1 MKKKVLIVLFSVFV
15 AGFYAQA
22 QAQKVNV
29 VSVSKE
35 RDIHNFY
42 TMMKEAFP
50 LAYNDPA
57 APRFIFFDDNKNFIF
72 GVGGYVQ
79 LSGVYDF
86 NGVEDY
92 NFFTTS
98 TIAMKGHQ
106 PGASYGMTVGQSR
119 LFFKLVGNT
128 DVGRLVSYIGIPGAA
143 EHPEAPA
150 SFRTIQRFYA
160 GTSLEYFR
168 RYDSRTYD
176 YR

>member
-57 APRFIFFDDNKNFIF
+57 APRFIFFDTTTRSFFID
-72 GVGGYVQ
+72 
-79 LSGVYDF
+79 S
-86 NGVEDY
+86 
-92 NFFTTS
+92 
-98 TIAMKGHQ
+98 
-106 PGASYGMTVGQSR
+106 
-119 LFFKLVGNT
+119 
-128 DVGRLVSYIGIPGAA
+128 
-143 EHPEAPA
+143 
-150 SFRTIQRFYA
+150 
-160 GTSLEYFR
+160 R
-168 RYDSRTYD
+168 RYGCHIAESTPGLSQRKTFELYESLLELRGVLRPLEFHFDIRH
-176 YR
+176 

>member
-86 NGVEDY
+86 DY
-92 NFFTTS
+92 CHERAS
-98 TIAMKGHQ
+98 TRCQ
-106 PGASYGMTVGQSR
+106 LRY
-119 LFFKLVGNT
+119 
-128 DVGRLVSYIGIPGAA
+128 DD
-143 EHPEAPA
+143 
-150 SFRTIQRFYA
+150 RTIPFV
-160 GTSLEYFR
+160 F
-168 RYDSRTYD
+168 
-176 YR
+176 

>member
-57 APRFIFFDDNKNFIF
+57 APRFIFFDDNKF
-72 GVGGYVQ
+72 
-79 LSGVYDF
+79 
-86 NGVEDY
+86 
-92 NFFTTS
+92 
-98 TIAMKGHQ
+98 
-106 PGASYGMTVGQSR
+106 
-119 LFFKLVGNT
+119 
-128 DVGRLVSYIGIPGAA
+128 
-143 EHPEAPA
+143 
-150 SFRTIQRFYA
+150 
-160 GTSLEYFR
+160 YFR
-168 RYDSRTYD
+168 CRGIRSVVRSL
-176 YR
+176 RL

>member
-86 NGVEDY
+86 NGVEDDFDY
-92 NFFTTS
+92 CHERAS
-98 TIAMKGHQ
+98 TRCQ
-106 PGASYGMTVGQSR
+106 LRY
-119 LFFKLVGNT
+119 
-128 DVGRLVSYIGIPGAA
+128 DD
-143 EHPEAPA
+143 
-150 SFRTIQRFYA
+150 RTIPFV
-160 GTSLEYFR
+160 F
-168 RYDSRTYD
+168 
-176 YR
+176 

>member
-15 AGFYAQA
+15 AGFYA

-119 LFFKLVGNT
+119 CRTFSVLYRN
-128 DVGRLVSYIGIPGAA
+128 GIPGAA

-168 RYDSRTYD
+168 RYDSRTYN

>member
-57 APRFIFFDDNKNFIF
+57 APRFIFFDDNKNLFS
-72 GVGGYVQ
+72 V
-79 LSGVYDF
+79 SGDTF
-86 NGVEDY
+86 SCQE
-92 NFFTTS
+92 FTTL
-98 TIAMKGHQ
+98 TA
-106 PGASYGMTVGQSR
+106 
-119 LFFKLVGNT
+119 
-128 DVGRLVSYIGIPGAA
+128 
-143 EHPEAPA
+143 
-150 SFRTIQRFYA
+150 
-160 GTSLEYFR
+160 
-168 RYDSRTYD
+168 
-176 YR
+176 

>member
-22 QAQKVNV
+22 QAQKINV

-106 PGASYGMTVGQSR
+106 QTGADTNNKEETSGQNQ
-119 LFFKLVGNT
+119 G
-128 DVGRLVSYIGIPGAA
+128 GIGPFSQ
-143 EHPEAPA
+143 ESDHP
-150 SFRTIQRFYA
+150 
-160 GTSLEYFR
+160 R
-168 RYDSRTYD
+168 R
-176 YR
+176 

>member
-128 DVGRLVSYIGIPGAA
+128 DVGRLVSYIEMEFQGPQNTPKLQQAFVQFKGLRWDKPGVLSA
-143 EHPEAPA
+143 
-150 SFRTIQRFYA
+150 I
-160 GTSLEYFR
+160 
-168 RYDSRTYD
+168 
-176 YR
+176 

>member
-15 AGFYAQA
+15 AGIYAQA
-22 QAQKVNV
+22 QKINV

-92 NFFTTS
+92 NFFFNFDYCHERTS
-98 TIAMKGHQ
+98 TRCQ
-106 PGASYGMTVGQSR
+106 
-119 LFFKLVGNT
+119 L
-128 DVGRLVSYIGIPGAA
+128 
-143 EHPEAPA
+143 
-150 SFRTIQRFYA
+150 
-160 GTSLEYFR
+160 
-168 RYDSRTYD
+168 RYDSRTIPFVF
-176 YR
+176 